1 MRILSAVALL
11 LAIVLVQASPSA
23 AQTRPEAAEPAE
35 FEVKADLVRRYFVVI
50 QFEKLM
56 TVSMESL
63 MGSMMGNTALPEDK
77 VALMREAAL
86 EAYEVILPQ
95 MIEANVAIY
104 AEAFTVEEL
113 EGLVA
118 FYESPIGQS
127 VMVKSV
133 MLSRGAGE
141 VFERFQ
147 PLIQEEMR
155 RQLCVRI
162 DCPADAM
169 PLRAPAKR

>member
-1 MRILSAVALL
+1 MRNRSGVAILLAVLL
-11 LAIVLVQASPSA
+11 LQASPLA
-23 AQTRPEAAEPAE
+23 AQTRPVAAQSVE

-56 TVSMESL
+56 TVSMESMTGPML
-63 MGSMMGNTALPEDK
+63 ESTPLPEDK
-77 VALMREAAL
+77 IALMREAVLA
-86 EAYEVILPQ
+86 AYAVVLPQ
-95 MIEANVAIY
+95 MIEANIAIY

-118 FYESPIGQS
+118 FYESPLGQS

-147 PLIQEEMR
+147 PLLQEEMT
-155 RQLCVRI
+155 RQMCVRI
-162 DCPADAM
+162 DCPANAM
-169 PLRAPAKR
+169 ARRAPAKR

>member
-1 MRILSAVALL
+1 MRILSGVALA
-11 LAIVLVQASPSA
+11 LAIVLFQTSPSA
-23 AQTRPEAAEPAE
+23 AQARPEAAPTAD
-35 FEVKADLVRRYFVVI
+35 FEVKSDLVRRYFVVI
-50 QFEKLM
+50 QFEKMM
-56 TVSMESL
+56 TVAMESMAGPML
-63 MGSMMGNTALPEDK
+63 ESTPLPDDK
-77 VALMREAAL
+77 LALMREAVL
-86 EAYEVILPQ
+86 EAYAIVLPQ
-95 MIEANVAIY
+95 MIEANIAIY

-141 VFERFQ
+141 VFAQFQ
-147 PLIQEEMR
+147 PLIQEETV